1 MSAGDTAFPGCLG
14 WWDCMEEGIG
24 MDIVI
29 GIRIGIGEWGQEH
42 PSVPERSSTE
52 NKFLWSLLFP
62 AQGLSPESPESHHCA
77 LLVPVL
83 LWVPRPL
90 GWGSVLTGSLLGAC
104 TGDRILHP
112 LGPNFNPSLAPKPRW
127 AVGTLQRFWP

>member
-1 MSAGDTAFPGCLG
+1 
-14 WWDCMEEGIG
+14 MEEGIG

-127 AVGTLQRFWP
+127 AVGTLQRF